1 MVEAQNMIRAK
12 DIGGGLRMMKLNQE
26 HRRLGIL
33 VHLILGVH
41 PIIWMTRQVMV
52 KDKRE
57 LFTMEGKELL
67 EGLLLSICAS
77 VDIPFLG
84 EQSHQTKTS
93 LMLSPKVVGNKAE
106 GLAKT
111 SKNELVELRSARL

>member
-12 DIGGGLRMMKLNQE
+12 DIGGGLRMTKLNQE
-26 HRRLGIL
+26 HQRLGTL
-33 VHLILGVH
+33 VHLLVVGVH

-52 KDKRE
+52 QDKRE
-57 LFTMEGKELL
+57 LITMEGKGLL

-93 LMLSPKVVGNKAE
+93 LMVSPKAE
-106 GLAKT
+106 GPAKT
-111 SKNELVELRSARL
+111 SKNKLAELRSARLEA